1 MKKFFAVFSLIF
13 MLLLPVAV
21 VSEAL
26 ASQVVYYKVGSY
38 GSKVLE
44 IERKLVSLGY
54 KVYKVDKYFDVS
66 TKKAVMAF
74 QKKEGLKVDGIVGPV
89 TMKRLIAR
97 TSTSVS
103 RSAFRISPE
112 DQELLARM
120 VEAEAG
126 GEPYLGKVAVA
137 AVILNRVKS
146 PLFPNDVRGVIL
158 QKGAFEPI
166 LNGWFWQVTVS
177 AESKK
182 AVADALRGIDP
193 SNGAL
198 YFYNPAKSNHP
209 WFANRVVTAR
219 IGNHVFTK

>member
-1 MKKFFAVFSLIF
+1 MKKFFAVFSLLF
-13 MLLLPVAV
+13 MLVMPLMV

-26 ASQVVYYKVGSY
+26 AASTPLYKVGSY
-38 GSKVLE
+38 SSKVYE
-44 IERKLVSLGY
+44 IESKLVKLGY
-54 KVYKVDKYFDVS
+54 KVYKVDKYFDIS
-66 TKKAVMAF
+66 TQKAVMAF

-89 TMKRLIAR
+89 TMKRLDYR
-97 TSTSVS
+97 TTAAVS
-103 RSAFRISPE
+103 RSAVRVTSE
-112 DQELLARM
+112 DKELLARM

-126 GEPYLGKVAVA
+126 AEPYQGKVAVA

-177 AESKK
+177 SSSRQ
-182 AVADALRGIDP
+182 AVEDALRGIDP

-198 YFYNPAKSNHP
+198 YFYNPAKTNHP
-209 WFANRVVTAR
+209 WFSNRVVTAR